1 MSNSNGTTRDSHEA
15 TSSDVAA
22 SVLSSS
28 PPPASLQLAARLVQT
43 LQETGS
49 VEELKQTTLAY
60 AATNGINM
68 VSDAS
73 KGLLVHAPVTL
84 LPTPIHRGS
93 FELVRD
99 LSPLFNELFDRVSR
113 DETFLLEALKGSAQ
127 VDPFLASLVGM
138 LKRLREEGKSM
149 TQKVRLGIYRS
160 DYMIHAEERT
170 THHDQHAT
178 PSSSCTTAR
187 CPASPTCSSPN
198 PPTDSPSPCPCI
210 SSGTCCCGA
219 WCYCPQQVELN
230 TIAASF
236 GGLSTRVSEMHR
248 YMLQRVCRISKEEV
262 EKQTPEN
269 RAIQGI
275 AKAFNTAFQCY
286 KQQFPNAPNPC
297 VLMIVQSGE
306 SNAVDQRIL
315 EYTLWNEYSI
325 PVVRRTLVEIASTY
339 SLDASGQLQLP
350 LHSSSP
356 SPITAATNMS
366 PVPPSSSSSTSS
378 SPLPSTPICTVAIG
392 YYRAGYTPHDF
403 DLGSEKLNSLAWDAV
418 EVLERSHAIKCPSLA
433 VHLAGTKKIQQVLAN
448 EGMVE
453 RFISD
458 PKHARLIRST
468 FAGIYAI
475 DSSDGKQD
483 QKAKI
488 QAIIDEAI
496 ANPSAF
502 VLKPQREGG
511 GNNLWAND
519 MVRALKTMSE
529 KERAAY
535 ILMRKIN
542 PRSAPS
548 ALFRRGE
555 CVVTPCIS
563 ELGIYSAHVGDG
575 NQTYESSYCG
585 YLLRTKA
592 VGVDEGGVA
601 AGFSCLS
608 SIVYA

>member
-1 MSNSNGTTRDSHEA
+1 
-15 TSSDVAA
+15 
-22 SVLSSS
+22 
-28 PPPASLQLAARLVQT
+28 
-43 LQETGS
+43 
-49 VEELKQTTLAY
+49 
-60 AATNGINM
+60 
-68 VSDAS
+68 
-73 KGLLVHAPVTL
+73 
-84 LPTPIHRGS
+84 
-93 FELVRD
+93 
-99 LSPLFNELFDRVSR
+99 
-113 DETFLLEALKGSAQ
+113 
-127 VDPFLASLVGM
+127 
-138 LKRLREEGKSM
+138 
-149 TQKVRLGIYRS
+149 
-160 DYMIHAEERT
+160 
-170 THHDQHAT
+170 
-178 PSSSCTTAR
+178 
-187 CPASPTCSSPN
+187 
-198 PPTDSPSPCPCI
+198 
-210 SSGTCCCGA
+210 
-219 WCYCPQQVELN
+219 
-230 TIAASF
+230 
-236 GGLSTRVSEMHR
+236 
-248 YMLQRVCRISKEEV
+248 
-262 EKQTPEN
+262 
-269 RAIQGI
+269 
-275 AKAFNTAFQCY
+275 
-286 KQQFPNAPNPC
+286 
-297 VLMIVQSGE
+297 
-306 SNAVDQRIL
+306 
-315 EYTLWNEYSI
+315 
-325 PVVRRTLVEIASTY
+325 
-339 SLDASGQLQLP
+339 
-350 LHSSSP
+350 
-356 SPITAATNMS
+356 MS